1 MYGSGRCVSESK
13 RIVHSQFKD
22 IKINIIMQNN
32 IFLGGSDPLL
42 GVQPNYFKSG
52 GMEEELARIQA
63 MQQQLDQK
71 KQEIA
76 NARQN
81 ISGAQQASRT
91 PVWDEIDKIVS
102 DMSDSDL
109 EYLNASE
116 EFQRSNQAV
125 MAILQREQLRMMRPL
140 VEGTK
145 DGKEALEAHLALV
158 RKLKKESVNESNKAM
173 VLFKEYTEHY
183 ADMPYAEFLKMKRK
197 TGK

>member
-1 MYGSGRCVSESK
+1 
-13 RIVHSQFKD
+13 
-22 IKINIIMQNN
+22 MQNN

-52 GMEEELARIQA
+52 GVEEELARIQA

-71 KQEIA
+71 KLEIA

-81 ISGAQQASRT
+81 ISGTQQTSRT

>member
-1 MYGSGRCVSESK
+1 
-13 RIVHSQFKD
+13 
-22 IKINIIMQNN
+22 MQNN

>member
-1 MYGSGRCVSESK
+1 LYGSGRCVSESK

-52 GMEEELARIQA
+52 GVEEELARIQA

-71 KQEIA
+71 KLEIA

-81 ISGAQQASRT
+81 ISGTQQTSRT

-102 DMSDSDL
+102 DLSDSDL
-109 EYLNASE
+109 DYLNSNE
-116 EFQRSNQAV
+116 EYQKSNQVV
-125 MAILQREQLRMMRPL
+125 MAILQREQLRMMRPI

-145 DGKEALEAHLALV
+145 DGKEALEAHLSLV
-158 RKLKKESVNESNKAM
+158 KKLRKEAANESDKAM
-173 VLFKEYTEHY
+173 SLFKEYTEHY

-197 TGK
+197 TQK